1 MSATSTIPWL
11 PTTSAQEM
19 PEPNLA
25 EQVAMMLRAERQV
38 VILITGRDSGRISG
52 FLADLTHALS
62 HGDSVLRIK
71 TALDVPELFVL
82 LAGQLGLPSHNLS
95 PMQLATKVGE
105 RLGEKAPAGH
115 FVLLCE
121 NAQQFSDALLES
133 IRQLSN
139 YPINIVLCGRPLLL
153 RRLARST
160 LFALTQR
167 LNYRLNLDESKFT
180 GAFKWLLTLI
190 VFGGLAYLGA
200 RWWAETPAP
209 KADMIRPISSNAL
222 SLAQKPTLQPIRV
235 APPSPPASTTDS
247 TLDISLILDKS
258 LRQTSSNK

>member
-71 TALDVPELFVL
+71 TALEVAELFVL
-82 LAGQLGLPSHNLS
+82 LAGQLGLPTHNLS
-95 PMQLATKVGE
+95 PMQLANKVGE
-105 RLGEKAPAGH
+105 RLGEQAPSGH
-115 FVLLCE
+115 YVLVCE
-121 NAQQFSDALLES
+121 NAQQFSDALLEG

-160 LFALTQR
+160 LCALKQR
-167 LNYRLNLDESKFT
+167 LNYRLNLDESTFT
-180 GAFKWLLTLI
+180 GAFKWLLTLVAI
-190 VFGGLAYLGA
+190 GGLAYLGA
-200 RWWAETPAP
+200 RWWAETPTP
-209 KADMIRPISSNAL
+209 KSNSVRSISSNAAPL
-222 SLAQKPTLQPIRV
+222 TQSSPQLIV
-235 APPSPPASTTDS
+235 AAPRPPAPSNDS
-247 TLDISLILDKS
+247 APSLILDRS
-258 LRQTSSNK
+258 LHQAPNRH